1 MPFIEI
7 KMFKNELDEKQSEML
22 IEKVTDAVTEVT
34 SEKLKDVTW
43 VVIQEVND
51 GNWGV
56 GGQAIALADVRKIMD
71 E

>member
-22 IEKVTDAVTEVT
+22 IQKVTDAVTEVT

>member
-7 KMFKNELDEKQSEML
+7 KMFKNELDKKQSEIL
-22 IEKVTDAVTEVT
+22 IQKVTDAVTAVT
-34 SEKLKDVTW
+34 SEKLRDVTW

-56 GGQAIALADVRKIMD
+56 GGQAIALADVKKIMQ